1 MQSKKAYK
9 IGDIVTAKTINKD
22 GESVYV
28 SGEVSSI
35 NDKLVFLLKKFPKR
49 EYFSVKEEDI
59 VLRNK

>member
-1 MQSKKAYK
+1 MQLKKAYK

-28 SGEVSSI
+28 SGEISSI

-59 VLRNK
+59 ILRNK

>member
-1 MQSKKAYK
+1 MQLKKAYK

-59 VLRNK
+59 ILRNK

>member
-1 MQSKKAYK
+1 MQLKKAYK

>member
-1 MQSKKAYK
+1 MQSKKTYK

-28 SGEVSSI
+28 SGEISSI

-49 EYFSVKEEDI
+49 
-59 VLRNK
+59 